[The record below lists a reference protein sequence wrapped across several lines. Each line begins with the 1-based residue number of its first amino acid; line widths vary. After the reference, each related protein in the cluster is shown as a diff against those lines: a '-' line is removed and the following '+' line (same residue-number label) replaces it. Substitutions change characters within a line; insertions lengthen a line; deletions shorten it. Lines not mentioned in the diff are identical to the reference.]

1 MADEFG
7 RPPTG
12 GWAPLVPELLVNDL
26 DASLKF
32 WRDILGFRTAYQ
44 RPADRFVYLELEGA
58 QIMLCERNGRAET
71 GPLDLPLGQGVMFQ
85 IYLSDVTPLMKT
97 LEAADWPLYEPL
109 REVWYRAGNVETG
122 LRQVLVQDPDGFLLM
137 LGQKLGQ
144 RPT

>member
-58 QIMLCERNGRAET
+58 QIMLCERNGRTET
-71 GPLDLPLGQGVMFQ
+71 GPLHPPLGQGVMFQ
-85 IYLSDVTPLMKT
+85 VYLSDVTPLMKT